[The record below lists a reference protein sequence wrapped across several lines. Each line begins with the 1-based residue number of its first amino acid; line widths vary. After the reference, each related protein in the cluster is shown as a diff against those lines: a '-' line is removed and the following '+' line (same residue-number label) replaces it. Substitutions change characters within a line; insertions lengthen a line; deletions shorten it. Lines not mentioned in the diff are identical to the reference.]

1 MPSRRQRIV
10 RTITAA
16 LIVSWPALAAH
27 PTPIV
32 GTPANHMAEEVLS
45 SLVSTP
51 MGQAAPPIPW
61 SVILVESARINAYI
75 DPAGHIVVT
84 SGMASVFGN
93 ERGLW
98 AAVLGHEIG
107 HFVIHRQLQA
117 YLPRFQAELDK
128 AHGKAQ
134 GAQGQDGSASTV
146 RLVPIGG
153 GLGRQKRARDREF
166 EADRV
171 GLMLMAQAGYH
182 PDYVI
187 LLERMLHAFFGNEPK
202 LTEVF
207 SSHPRWAGREQR
219 TREDREAA
227 EAIFRSLWPD
237 AAKSPG
243 GPPPPFGSI
252 GAIEVEQD
260 GKGSL
265 TLQVP
270 VRITNVAG
278 RQVRVEAVFL
288 DKDRRVTTPLP
299 QYRSTDGLESL
310 VLNTNLATPP
320 VGEQKVPLSMPA
332 GALPGG
338 EKKLKAMVFLLAGD
352 RLVDLATK
360 PIEVRFAP

>member
-1 MPSRRQRIV
+1 MRTSRHRILRV
-10 RTITAA
+10 VTAA
-16 LIVSWPALAAH
+16 LLTSLPALAAR
-27 PTPIV
+27 PVPIV
-32 GTPANHMAEEVLS
+32 GTPANQIAEDVLHN
-45 SLVSTP
+45 LLSTP
-51 MGQAAPPIPW
+51 MGKATPPCSW
-61 SVILVESARINAYI
+61 SVTLVQGTRVNAYV
-75 DPAGHIVVT
+75 DGNGHITVAG
-84 SGMASVFGN
+84 GMVAVFGN

-107 HFVIHRQLQA
+107 HFVVHRELQA
-117 YLPRFQAELDK
+117 YLPRFQAALDQ
-128 AHGKAQ
+128 AYATALGH
-134 GAQGQDGSASTV
+134 DGSAP
-146 RLVPIGG
+146 RLVPIGRG
-153 GLGRQKRARDREF
+153 MGRQKLAREREF

-171 GLMLMAQAGYH
+171 GLMLMAEAGYH

-187 LLERMLHAFFGNEPK
+187 LLERMLHAFYGDEPK

-207 SSHPRWAGREQR
+207 SSHPRWAGREER
-219 TREDREAA
+219 TREDREVA
-227 EAIFRSLWPD
+227 EAIFRSHWPD

-260 GKGSL
+260 GNGSM

-270 VRITNVAG
+270 VRISNVAG

-299 QYRSTDGLESL
+299 QYRSTDGLDSL
-310 VLNTNLATPP
+310 VLNTNLAAPP
-320 VGEQKVPLSMPA
+320 AGEQKVTLNMPA
-332 GALPGG
+332 GALPPG

-360 PIEVRFAP
+360 RIEVAGAR